1 MLATNIVLLIALV
14 AMIAGAVWLFRDGE
28 GPGPKAPVR
37 LRDKDADPEVT
48 RVRIAD
54 ADAESDER
62 GSDRG

>member
-1 MLATNIVLLIALV
+1 MLATNIVLLIALI

-62 GSDRG
+62 GGDRG